1 VHKPSV
7 SGLSEEG
14 FAGFTGAVKF
24 YQHEPGIHI
33 LTYPISLV
41 NVWIA
46 SDVGYLLSTFTSETR
61 RGV

>member
-41 NVWIA
+41 NV
-46 SDVGYLLSTFTSETR
+46 
-61 RGV
+61 

>member
-1 VHKPSV
+1 MLKPSV

-14 FAGFTGAVKF
+14 FAGFAGVVKF

-33 LTYPISLV
+33 LTYATSLV
-41 NVWIA
+41 NVWTA
-46 SDVGYLLSTFTSETR
+46 SNVGDLLSTFTSVAR